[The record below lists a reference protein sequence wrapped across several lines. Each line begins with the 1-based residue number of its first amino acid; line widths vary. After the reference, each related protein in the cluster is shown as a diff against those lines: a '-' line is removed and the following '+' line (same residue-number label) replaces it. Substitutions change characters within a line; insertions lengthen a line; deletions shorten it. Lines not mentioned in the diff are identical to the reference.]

1 MLFNSLQFLV
11 FFPVVTLLYFLSPHK
26 YRWILLLLAS
36 CYFYMAYVPQYV
48 LILFFLILVDYVAGI
63 FIEQAEGRKRK
74 LILAISIACNIG
86 ILCFF
91 KYFTFLIE
99 NSSFFLGLIG
109 KRNVSFPHMN
119 LLLPIGLSFHTFQ
132 AISYTIEVYKRN
144 QKAEKHLGIYALY
157 IMFYPQLL
165 AGPIESP
172 QTLLPQF
179 SERKKFDVNRAIVG
193 IKIMLFGFIKKVVI
207 ADRLGL
213 IVNQVY
219 QNPESAGSLNM
230 LLTVLIFFPFQ
241 IYCDFSGYSSIALGA
256 AKVMGFDLTE
266 NFKTP
271 YFSATLTEFWS
282 RWHISL
288 NNWFRNYVYKPVA
301 LRLRRFGKASILIAV
316 FATFTLSGIWHGV
329 GWTFVIFGIIQAI
342 IISIELYFKI
352 RTASLSKSF
361 ITKLAGIV
369 VTQFIIAMSL
379 VFFRS
384 VNIDQTTQV
393 FSKLFW
399 STSYHTSDV
408 FSNKFTLIAYSV
420 AIAFV
425 ILTMSFEK
433 YSARLVINKNLSL
446 TREVTV
452 TAFMVLV
459 LLAFGVFNSLS
470 FIYFQF

>member
-1 MLFNSLQFLV
+1 
-11 FFPVVTLLYFLSPHK
+11 
-26 YRWILLLLAS
+26 
-36 CYFYMAYVPQYV
+36 
-48 LILFFLILVDYVAGI
+48 
-63 FIEQAEGRKRK
+63 
-74 LILAISIACNIG
+74 
-86 ILCFF
+86 
-91 KYFTFLIE
+91 
-99 NSSFFLGLIG
+99 
-109 KRNVSFPHMN
+109 
-119 LLLPIGLSFHTFQ
+119 
-132 AISYTIEVYKRN
+132 
-144 QKAEKHLGIYALY
+144 
-157 IMFYPQLL
+157 
-165 AGPIESP
+165 
-172 QTLLPQF
+172 
-179 SERKKFDVNRAIVG
+179 
-193 IKIMLFGFIKKVVI
+193 
-207 ADRLGL
+207 
-213 IVNQVY
+213 
-219 QNPESAGSLNM
+219 
-230 LLTVLIFFPFQ
+230 
-241 IYCDFSGYSSIALGA
+241 
-256 AKVMGFDLTE
+256 
-266 NFKTP
+266 
-271 YFSATLTEFWS
+271 
-282 RWHISL
+282 
-288 NNWFRNYVYKPVA
+288 
-301 LRLRRFGKASILIAV
+301 V